1 MPSIAFP
8 LSIDSSTRPLTYSLR
23 LSFVLRPQTAFFEI
37 SESVKHGDPLIC
49 SYPDC
54 RNRGVK
60 FLYCSY
66 CKDPV
71 AKRNFRNRHNHG
83 MAEVTEAAEEDENHN
98 TAKAPAKVTSG
109 SSSSDGSS
117 AGDNSGNNQD
127 DGNNKRTAT
136 QALGE
141 EPSADLAIPNKLAR
155 LTRVDPT
162 RVEAWQMLLPTRPSS
177 DDEETMSAWL
187 MRVMAVSDTARPIS
201 EVLANLELVPPRGQ
215 KKPYTVPVATSET
228 EEDTNEES
236 NDTTS
241 GNVDGGSSSSPR
253 ERAHFSSSNDDS
265 NDSNESSSENGHQDA
280 NTGYSSETQDP
291 MGSSPTEGSSS
302 DDSNDSSSSENRDS
316 RKYSSLSGGSHKYNS
331 QESEESLPDSSKSK

>member
-1 MPSIAFP
+1 
-8 LSIDSSTRPLTYSLR
+8 
-23 LSFVLRPQTAFFEI
+23 
-37 SESVKHGDPLIC
+37 
-49 SYPDC
+49 
-54 RNRGVK
+54 
-60 FLYCSY
+60 
-66 CKDPV
+66 V

-83 MAEVTEAAEEDENHN
+83 MTEVTETTEGDETHN
-98 TAKAPAKVTSG
+98 AAKAPAKVTSG

-117 AGDNSGNNQD
+117 AGDNNSGNNQD
-127 DGNNKRTAT
+127 NGNINKRTAA
-136 QALGE
+136 QALGGE
-141 EPSADLAIPNKLAR
+141 LSGDLTIPNKLVR

-187 MRVMAVSDTARPIS
+187 MRVMAVSDTGRPIT

-215 KKPYTVPVATSET
+215 KKSYTVPLTTSET

-236 NDTTS
+236 NDTAIRKA
-241 GNVDGGSSSSPR
+241 DGGSSSSPL
-253 ERAHFSSSNDDS
+253 ERAQFSSSNEDS
-265 NDSNESSSENGHQDA
+265 NDSNESNESSSENGHQDA

-302 DDSNDSSSSENRDS
+302 DDSNDSSSSENRES

-331 QESEESLPDSSKSK
+331 QESEESLPDRTASK